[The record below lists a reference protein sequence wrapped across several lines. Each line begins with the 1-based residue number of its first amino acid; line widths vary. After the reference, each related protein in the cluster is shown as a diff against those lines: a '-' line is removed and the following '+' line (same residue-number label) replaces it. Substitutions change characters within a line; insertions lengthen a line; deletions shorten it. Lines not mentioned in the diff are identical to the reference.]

1 MGISHVVRRLG
12 LKRVGGNWWIT
23 DLPIYYA
30 DGEGP
35 FTECGPYDT
44 RESAESDRKGMQ
56 VTLDKVGFEDEEPP
70 KEVVR
75 RKEPSRKKTIVE
87 RKEEAKTFVEEE
99 GLW

>member
-12 LKRVGGNWWIT
+12 LKRKGKVWWIT

-30 DGEGP
+30 NGEGP

-44 RESAESDRKGMQ
+44 KESAESDRIGMQ
-56 VTLDKVGFEDEEPP
+56 THLNKVGYYDEEEPSKP
-70 KEVVR
+70 QVK
-75 RKEPSRKKTIVE
+75 RKEPIE
-87 RKEEAKTFVEEE
+87 RKEEAEAE